1 VSAFT
6 AAEVQALIPRL
17 RRYARALTG
26 SRDAADDLTQDTLER
41 AWGKRALWRP
51 GTNLRAWLFT
61 VMHNIHVNGLKG
73 ARRTEA
79 SGGDAEEEP
88 LPAASSSVET
98 GIVLGELRA
107 ALAALP
113 DDQRVIVLLVGL
125 EQLSYAETAEVLGIP
140 VGTVMSRLARGRERL
155 RTLLEA
161 GTGNAGSRAALLR
174 RVK

>member
-1 VSAFT
+1 MSAFS
-6 AAEVQALIPRL
+6 AAEVEALIPRL

-61 VMHNIHVNGLKG
+61 VMHNVHVNGLRTV
-73 ARRTEA
+73 RRMEA
-79 SGGDAEEEP
+79 SGGDVEEER
-88 LPAASSSVET
+88 LPAANSSVET
-98 GIVLGELRA
+98 GIVLAELRA

-113 DDQRVIVLLVGL
+113 DDQRAVVLLVGL
-125 EQLSYAETAEVLGIP
+125 EQLTYAETAEVLGIP

-155 RTLLEA
+155 RTLLDA
-161 GTGNAGSRAALLR
+161 GAGNASRAALLR